1 MIRPVPK
8 LPEPSPF
15 WQNTK
20 EQSGET
26 PCPVQLEHMPHAGKE
41 PVSFASPPSPLI
53 ATYLADYI
61 VIAVLSTIL
70 VYLWMQ

>member
-1 MIRPVPK
+1 VIRPLPK
-8 LPEPSPF
+8 PTEPSPL
-15 WQNTK
+15 WQNAK

-26 PCPVQLEHMPHAGKE
+26 SWPVQVEHMPPAGGE
-41 PVSFASPPSPLI
+41 SASLAPPSPLI